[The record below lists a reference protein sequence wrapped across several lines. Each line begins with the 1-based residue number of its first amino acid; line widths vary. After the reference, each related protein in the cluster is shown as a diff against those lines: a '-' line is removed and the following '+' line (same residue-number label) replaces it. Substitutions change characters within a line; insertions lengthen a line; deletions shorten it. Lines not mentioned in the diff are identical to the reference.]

1 MSAVVE
7 EVDRR
12 LTPWREVLGADWDPY
27 RNHVQ
32 RVLAFCDELHA
43 ISFRAPHSPVPST
56 TEEYLTAAAFHDL
69 GIWSAGTFDYLPP
82 SVDLAQQWL
91 REQDRGDLR
100 TLVTEMISDHHKVR
114 RAGPPASPIEVF
126 RRADT
131 MDVSF
136 GLVRFGVP
144 RRRYSAVSKEL
155 PDNGFHR
162 RLINLTIRR
171 TREHP
176 TSPLPM
182 FKW

>member
-1 MSAVVE
+1 MSAVVDE
-7 EVDRR
+7 LDRR
-12 LTPWREVLGADWDPY
+12 LTPWREELGTDWDAY
-27 RNHVQ
+27 RNHVR

-69 GIWSAGTFDYLPP
+69 GIWSADTFDYLPP
-82 SVDLAQQWL
+82 SVELAQRWL
-91 REQDRGDLR
+91 HEQDRGDLR

-114 RAGPPASPIEVF
+114 RAASPASPVEVF

-144 RRRYSAVSKEL
+144 RHRYSTIVKQL

-162 RLINLTIRR
+162 RLVDLTIRR